1 MTLDKMIARQRAVQK
16 IVVARSRG
24 EITDTTARDDLRK
37 AGLSST
43 EITRLLDAIAANIIT
58 PRSA

>member
-1 MTLDKMIARQRAVQK
+1 MTLDKLVARQKAVQQ

-24 EITDTTARDDLRK
+24 EITDTKARDDLRK